1 MNKDSLVHYAYELTR
16 PSAPAHRVP
25 VGGRWKGVVRTIF
38 HLLVIDR
45 IEKEK
50 IKLFGSV
57 SLQFYCMWG
66 PIVCGVLMH
75 IEFPVYLKSK

>member
-50 IKLFGSV
+50 IKFFGSV
-57 SLQFYCMWG
+57 SLQSEILY
-66 PIVCGVLMH
+66 
-75 IEFPVYLKSK
+75 E